1 MKTLEIFEITFFATM
16 LLCTSCDLIAERI
29 GFKANKEKEKS
40 EAIETQIPYDYSIS
54 KSQKTVVKTFD
65 VRAEIYKVIQK
76 YEFTSL
82 AVQPGDIH
90 RNNLI

>member
-65 VRAEIYKVIQK
+65 VRVRLSE
-76 YEFTSL
+76 S
-82 AVQPGDIH
+82 
-90 RNNLI
+90 